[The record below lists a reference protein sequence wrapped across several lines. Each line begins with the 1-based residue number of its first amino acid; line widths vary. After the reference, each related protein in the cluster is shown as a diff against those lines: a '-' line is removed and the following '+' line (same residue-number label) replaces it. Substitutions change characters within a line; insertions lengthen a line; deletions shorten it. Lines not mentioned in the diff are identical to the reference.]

1 MTRARPA
8 PITDDHGDQFPGAV
22 PFSPAAP
29 AAAASERLVRMHAT
43 YVQKVNSVV
52 GAGRDD
58 LVEELALSFAEESG
72 DGRRTSASPD
82 RRPAG
87 RSRGGRG
94 PGRVGGF
101 TRRSLERFDRYT
113 LEVFN
118 AGTPTRPLD

>member
-22 PFSPAAP
+22 PGSPAAP
-29 AAAASERLVRMHAT
+29 AGASSERLVRMHAS
-43 YVQKVNSVV
+43 YVRKVNSVV
-52 GAGRDD
+52 EADRDD
-58 LVEELALSFAEESG
+58 LAEEFATSFAEESG
-72 DGRRTSASPD
+72 AGRRTSASPD

-87 RSRGGRG
+87 RGRGGRA
-94 PGRVGGF
+94 PGRAGSF

-118 AGTPTRPLD
+118 AGTPVRPVD